1 MNIAV
6 TGLNATDNPGPG
18 VPVIRCLRESE
29 QIQGKII
36 GLNYDSLEPGI
47 YMDDIAD
54 ANYLIPYPSNVLEN
68 LFERLMY
75 IHSREKIDLIIP
87 TLDSEL
93 YGFIK
98 LQDRLRAAGIK
109 TYLPGLEQLNLR
121 AKDKLFNFC
130 TLNDIAVPKN
140 EVVTSERDLRKQ
152 AELLGYPLAVKG
164 IFYEAYIAKNESELI
179 TAYQKLTAKWGF
191 PIILQ
196 EYIAGDEF
204 NVCALGD
211 GEGKTVS
218 AVAMRKLYITDK
230 GKGWAGV
237 TIVDDE
243 LMALTRKTIEKIKWR
258 SGMEL
263 EFMKSKKNGKFYLLE
278 INPRFPA
285 WVYLT
290 KAAGVNQPAMM
301 TRLAALEKFEYPQQY
316 EIGKMFVRC
325 SWDLITDMKQFE
337 KITVNGEIHSHAEKI

>member
-18 VPVIRCLRESE
+18 VPVIRCLREQDE
-29 QIQGKII
+29 FTPRLI
-36 GLNYDSLEPGI
+36 GLNYDALEPGI
-47 YMDDIAD
+47 YMDDIAS
-54 ANYLIPYPSNVLEN
+54 ANYFIPYPSNGLEN

-75 IHSREKIDLIIP
+75 IHSKEKLDIIIP

-98 LQDRLRAAGIK
+98 LQDRLRAQGIE
-109 TYLPGLEQLNLR
+109 TYLPRIDSLNWR
-121 AKDKLFNFC
+121 GKDKLFDFC
-130 TLNDIAVPKN
+130 KANDISFPKN
-140 EVVTSERDLRKQ
+140 EVVTNEKDLRQK
-152 AELLGYPLAVKG
+152 AKELGYPVVVKG
-164 IFYEAYIAKNESELI
+164 IFYEAYISHNEEELEGH
-179 TAYQKLTAKWGF
+179 YRKLVNKWGF

-196 EYIAGDEF
+196 EYIKGDEF

-211 GEGKTVS
+211 GEGETVG

-237 TIVDDE
+237 TISDE
-243 LMALTRKTIEKIKWR
+243 ELLSLTHKTIRKMKWR

-263 EFMKSKKNGKFYLLE
+263 EFMKSKKDGKFYLLE

-290 KAAGVNQPAMM
+290 KAAGLNLPHLMVK
-301 TRLAALEKFEYPQQY
+301 LIKGEKFTYPQEF

-337 KITVNGEIHSHAEKI
+337 NITVNGEMTNND